1 MSRLGKPENR
11 GEAQHLSAADR
22 GVAGVGGARSCT
34 ARRKPGSGLVHVLC
48 GLPGWCAIAL
58 NLALLQT
65 SLPWRSAVPT
75 AKQSREGRDV
85 LNSTPVLTTER
96 GLCPLQHTYG

>member
-1 MSRLGKPENR
+1 MSRLGKTEDQ

-22 GVAGVGGARSCT
+22 GVAEVSGWVGPGAPQRS
-34 ARRKPGSGLVHVLC
+34 RGLVQAWFMRTVGSRAG
-48 GLPGWCAIAL
+48 GLLL

-75 AKQSREGRDV
+75 AKHSGEGR
-85 LNSTPVLTTER
+85 NM
-96 GLCPLQHTYG
+96 